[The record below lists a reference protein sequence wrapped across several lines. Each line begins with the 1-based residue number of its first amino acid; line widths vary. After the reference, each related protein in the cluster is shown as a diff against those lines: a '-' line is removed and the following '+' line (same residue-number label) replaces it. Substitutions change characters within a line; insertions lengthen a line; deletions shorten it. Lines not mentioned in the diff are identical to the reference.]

1 MIYNSISGSWVQRL
15 SVSSNGSKGLKLTGW
30 LVGAA
35 GVYTFSILKRI
46 EGVETMHVR
55 AIGRAYD

>member
-1 MIYNSISGSWVQRL
+1 
-15 SVSSNGSKGLKLTGW
+15 LKLTGW